1 MTRRKKQTSNLDVG
15 FYIVAFIDLLGQQEH
30 LRALV
35 DLPDKQDPSQ
45 MEFFRSTLKQTY
57 GVVDGMR
64 KSFEKFFNSFSR
76 RPINQPRMNQ
86 LTAEQK
92 KQYRELTSYP
102 IQFQRFSDSMVIF
115 LPLRTD
121 TYKLPTAGIFGIL
134 GAAATSFICQLA
146 TGHPIRGGIDV
157 GVAMEMTKGEI
168 YGAALSRAYSLE
180 SKVAMYPRIVLGKE
194 LVDYL
199 QLTHMKE
206 PTDIYSAAGKE
217 MAKSCLDLL
226 AVDDDGHAFLDYLG
240 QGFKKHIA
248 YDLDAKVI
256 TMAYEQVLKQSERCQ
271 REKNSMLAF
280 RYTLLRNYFEA
291 RLPLW
296 LEEATTMPPAIPD
309 GADK

>member
-1 MTRRKKQTSNLDVG
+1 MTKGKKTASNLDVG
-15 FYIVAFIDLLGQQEH
+15 YYVVAFIDLLGQQEH
-30 LRALV
+30 LRALA
-35 DLPDKQDPSQ
+35 DLPNKQDPSQ
-45 MEFFRSTLKQTY
+45 MENFRATLKQTY

-64 KSFEKFFNSFSR
+64 KSFEKFFNSFSQR
-76 RPINQPRMNQ
+76 TISQSRLNQ
-86 LTAEQK
+86 LNAEQK
-92 KQYRELTSYP
+92 KQYIELTSYP

-121 TYKLPTAGIFGIL
+121 VYKLPTAGIFGIL

-146 TGHPIRGGIDV
+146 AGHPIRGGIDV

-194 LVDYL
+194 LIDYL

-206 PTDIYSAAGKE
+206 PTDIYSAAGRE
-217 MAKSCLDLL
+217 MAKSCMDML
-226 AVDDDGHAFLDYLG
+226 AIDDDGHAFLDYLG
-240 QGFKKHIA
+240 QGFKTHIA

-256 TMAYEQVLKQSERCQ
+256 TMAYDQILKQSDRYQ
-271 REKNSMLAF
+271 REKNSTLAF

-296 LEEATTMPPAIPD
+296 IQEPTGKPSTSTQQ
-309 GADK
+309 G

>member
-1 MTRRKKQTSNLDVG
+1 MTRRNYKASNLDVG
-15 FYIVAFIDLLGQQEH
+15 YYAVAFIDLLGQQEQ
-30 LRALV
+30 LRALA

-45 MEFFRSTLKQTY
+45 METFRATLKQTY
-57 GVVDGMR
+57 GAVDGMQ
-64 KSFEKFFNSFSR
+64 KSFENFFNSFSR
-76 RPINQPRMNQ
+76 RPINQSRLNQ

-92 KQYRELTSYP
+92 KQYRELTSHP

-115 LPLRTD
+115 IPLRTD

-146 TGHPIRGGIDV
+146 AGHPIRGGIDV
-157 GVAMEMTKGEI
+157 GVAMEMTKDEI

-180 SKVAMYPRIVLGKE
+180 SKTAMYPRIVLGKE

-206 PTDIYSAAGKE
+206 PTDIYAVAGKE
-217 MAKSCLDLL
+217 IAKSCLDML

-240 QGFKKHIA
+240 QGFKTHIA

-256 TMAYEQVLKQSERCQ
+256 QMAYEQIIKQSERYQ
-271 REKNSMLAF
+271 REKNSTLAF

-296 LEEATTMPPAIPD
+296 IEEVATNTHNQL
-309 GADK
+309 